1 MYGFYYCNVNWQF
14 ATIRMQ
20 MKVVFFFFV
29 FFCSTFIKIL
39 INVRLY
45 GLVQR
50 GVKSESL
57 CFLAH
62 KEHVS
67 HVVFVSQAIWV
78 KHYSVQ
84 LQMGR

>member
-1 MYGFYYCNVNWQF
+1 M
-14 ATIRMQ
+14 
-20 MKVVFFFFV
+20 
-29 FFCSTFIKIL
+29 
-39 INVRLY
+39 Y